1 MFDQNKFFINMRF
14 FCSFV
19 IFLTLANSLSV
30 KSHEYDQVGLPIT
43 QVFGMKE
50 HGGGDQNWW
59 LSQAEN
65 GLIYAGSG
73 RGILEWDG
81 EKWHK
86 YNTPNSTRVRS
97 ISSFHDGNLYVGTL
111 DDLGMFRP
119 SDSGQLE
126 FHSLLEGWTAEQRQF
141 GEVWSTAA
149 NKHGVAFVTEVATYY
164 WDGKTVSKIQGVP
177 GGRHRI
183 FAVDD
188 GFIFKPTADNSLYKI
203 IVDSTSEQQVLT
215 VNKTKFTVPALA
227 YARKIFFNLAG
238 QLTVLTAKHGIFVQQ
253 GDNLVQTISGEGL
266 GDGVQI
272 YNGIQASDG
281 YYYLTSRFS
290 GLFILDKSFE
300 LVRRYTEQD
309 NLGANTLYAVLED
322 QQGNIWL
329 SGIPNIIKM
338 VPPHRYSTFELGD
351 SSTIIDKLDL
361 VNGQVIAAGDGLFSL
376 QKSELPY
383 QAPQFEA
390 MIAGK
395 EINFDTLEYQ
405 GYMLYAG
412 DSGVFARKIENVDE
426 PFRNILSTGWARSLQ
441 LDPVTNT
448 VFVSTYEGLFHIEL
462 NNTDWLI
469 TPVAHTKDNLEFVAI
484 TDNGIVWTGT
494 ATQELY
500 RVENAQFDDKPTI
513 VDKFTGSDGLAPGNV
528 MPFKL
533 SSMVVF
539 ATTDGL
545 MDYQHD
551 RKPELQFVS
560 DFPTIFTSEGL
571 DVFRIYEDLT
581 GRIWYRIAQYT
592 GFIKPKE
599 NGDWITENHL
609 FQPFTSGGFKDFLV
623 TSENTLWF
631 AQSSGQVYRANIQLS
646 ATPQAKSDLKIAQV
660 INLNDNSILYGGRLA
675 KPRIPRLDQTN
686 NSIRIHYALGDN
698 SILKPTLYRHRLVG
712 VGQAKWSE
720 WIDEDH
726 KDYTLLAG
734 GNFEF
739 QLEARD
745 DWGRIYASQ
754 LDFSVL
760 PVWYL
765 SNTAW
770 IIYGLVLL
778 ILLILTGW
786 LTQRWRTQK
795 LKAVNLR
802 LENTVAQRTL
812 EISDKVEELEQQQI
826 LKERFF
832 SNVSHEFRTPL
843 TLTIAPLQ
851 DVLRDH
857 PNLQQSYAYPI
868 QTALRNANK
877 MLDLVGH
884 ILDINRLDAGQFPL
898 RIAEY
903 DIAELVNLI
912 APRFETWAKRH
923 NHTISIKNA
932 EDPLMLFF
940 DRDQFDKCISN
951 ILSNAIKYSGDNSQ
965 IEICVIKEK
974 GQVGIQ
980 IKDNGHG
987 LPSEIQGKIFERY
1000 YQGKSSEG
1008 ITEPGTGIG
1017 LSLVKELM
1025 ELHQGR
1031 VEVKSELG
1039 QGCSFTLW
1047 LKSGKDHFLESQL
1060 VERVA
1065 LPTESY
1071 VVPEIAF
1078 PEPTLA
1084 IAADSSESPNGED
1097 ITTVLVVDDNIELR
1111 QFISLRL
1118 SGYYRIIQANNG
1130 KDGLSKAMTM
1140 LPDLIISD
1148 VMMPE
1153 MDGLE
1158 MLGELR
1164 KNELTSI
1171 IPVVLL
1177 TAKSA
1182 KRETVEGLLTGADD
1196 YMSKPFDTSELIARI
1211 SGLINSRKM
1220 IRSKIEAELSLSDMV
1235 ILKSS
1240 SFTEKLRHEV
1250 LSNLADPDF
1259 SIDTLAQALALSRRS
1274 LGRKCQEE
1282 CKQSVGQF
1290 ITEVR
1295 MEAAL
1300 KLVKEQKLS
1309 ISEIAYGTGFES
1321 LSYFS
1326 RTFKK
1331 FYGESPSSLS

>member
-1 MFDQNKFFINMRF
+1 
-14 FCSFV
+14 
-19 IFLTLANSLSV
+19 L
-30 KSHEYDQVGLPIT
+30 
-43 QVFGMKE
+43 
-50 HGGGDQNWW
+50 
-59 LSQAEN
+59 
-65 GLIYAGSG
+65 
-73 RGILEWDG
+73 
-81 EKWHK
+81 
-86 YNTPNSTRVRS
+86 
-97 ISSFHDGNLYVGTL
+97 L
-111 DDLGMFRP
+111 D
-119 SDSGQLE
+119 
-126 FHSLLEGWTAEQRQF
+126 GWTSEQRQF

-149 NKHGVAFVTEVATYY
+149 NRHGVAFVTEAASYY
-164 WDGKTVSKIQGVP
+164 WDGKTVSKIQGVS

-203 IVDSTSEQQVLT
+203 VVDGTSEHHLLT
-215 VNKTKFTVPALA
+215 VNKTHFTLPAEA
-227 YARKIFFNLAG
+227 YARKIIFNLAG
-238 QLTVLTAKHGIFVQQ
+238 ELTVISAKHGIFVQQ
-253 GDNLVQTISGEGL
+253 GRNLVQTLSGEDL
-266 GDGVQI
+266 GEGVQI

-281 YYYLTSRFS
+281 YYYLASRFN

-300 LVRRYTEQD
+300 LVRNYTEQD

-322 QQGNIWL
+322 LQGSIWFA
-329 SGIPNIIKM
+329 GIPNIIKM
-338 VPPHRYSTFELGD
+338 IPPHRYSTFELGD
-351 SSTIIDKLDL
+351 SSTIIDKLDV
-361 VNGQVIAAGDGLFSL
+361 VNDQVIAAGDGLFALNKPES
-376 QKSELPY
+376 PY
-383 QAPQFEA
+383 QSPKFEA

-395 EINFDTLEYQ
+395 EINFDTLEYR

-412 DSGVFARKIENVDE
+412 DSGVFARKVENVDE
-426 PFRNILSTGWARSLQ
+426 PFQNILSTGWARSLQ
-441 LDPVTNT
+441 VDPVTNT
-448 VFVSTYEGLFHIEL
+448 VFASTYEGLFHMEL
-462 NNTDWLI
+462 ENAEWSNNFI
-469 TPVAHTKDNLEFVAI
+469 AGTKDDLEFVAI
-484 TDNGIVWTGT
+484 DDSGIVWAGT
-494 ATQELY
+494 STQELY
-500 RVENAQFDDKPTI
+500 RIENAQFKDKLTK
-513 VDKFTGSDGLAPGNV
+513 VEKFGSADGLAPGNV

-533 SSMVVF
+533 SSKVVF

-545 MDYQHD
+545 MDYQQN
-551 RKPELQFVS
+551 RQPELKFVS
-560 DFPTIFTSEGL
+560 GFPEIFTL
-571 DVFRIYEDLT
+571 KDHDVFRLYEDFT
-581 GRIWYRIAQYT
+581 GRIWYRIGQYT
-592 GFIKPKE
+592 GFIKQQE
-599 NGDWITENHL
+599 NGEWLTESNL
-609 FQPFTSGGFKDFLV
+609 FQPFSSGGFKDFLV

-631 AQSSGQVYRANIQLS
+631 AQSSGQVYRANIKLS
-646 ATPQAKSDLKIAQV
+646 ATPPTKSDLKIAQV
-660 INLNDNSILYGGRLA
+660 SNLDDNSILYGGRLFKA
-675 KPRIPRLDQTN
+675 TLPVLNQTN
-686 NSIRIHYALGDN
+686 NSIRIYYALGDN
-698 SILKPTLYRHRLVG
+698 SILKPTYYRHRILG
-712 VGQAKWSE
+712 VGPAKWSE
-720 WIDEDH
+720 WLVEDH

-734 GNFEF
+734 GDFEF
-739 QLEARD
+739 QLEAKD
-745 DWGRIYASQ
+745 DWGRIYATQ
-754 LDFSVL
+754 LSFSVL

-765 SNTAW
+765 STLAW

-778 ILLILTGW
+778 VLLILSGY

-795 LKAVNLR
+795 LKAVNLH
-802 LENTVAQRTL
+802 LENTVAQRTH
-812 EISDKVEELEQQQI
+812 EISVKVEELEQQQI

-857 PNLQQSYAYPI
+857 PDLQQSFAFPI
-868 QTALRNANK
+868 QTALRNASK

-912 APRFETWAKRH
+912 APRFDAWAKQH
-923 NHTISIKNA
+923 QQTITIKGA
-932 EDPLMLFF
+932 QDPLMVFF
-940 DRDQFDKCISN
+940 DRDQLDKCISN

-965 IEICVIKEK
+965 IEIRLIKRK
-974 GQVGIQ
+974 GQVGIEV
-980 IKDNGHG
+980 KDNGQG
-987 LPSEIQGKIFERY
+987 LPSELQSKIFERY

-1025 ELHQGR
+1025 ELHKGQ
-1031 VEVKSELG
+1031 VELCSEIG
-1039 QGCSFTLW
+1039 QGCCFTLW
-1047 LKSGKDHFLESQL
+1047 LKSGNNHFLQSQL

-1065 LPTESY
+1065 LPTQSNMASE
-1071 VVPEIAF
+1071 VAF
-1078 PEPTLA
+1078 PTPTLA
-1084 IAADSSESPNGED
+1084 NAADNSESSNDED

-1118 SGYYRIIQANNG
+1118 SGYYRIIQASNG
-1130 KDGLSKAMTM
+1130 KEGLSKALSM

-1153 MDGLE
+1153 MNGLE
-1158 MLGELR
+1158 MLGELK
-1164 KNELTSI
+1164 KNELTSL
-1171 IPVVLL
+1171 IPVLLL

-1182 KRETVEGLLTGADD
+1182 KRETVEGLQSGADD

-1220 IRSKIEAELSLSDMV
+1220 IRTKIEAELSTSNIV
-1235 ILKSS
+1235 IHKTS
-1240 SFTEKLRHEV
+1240 SFTEKLRHEIAQ
-1250 LSNLADPDF
+1250 NLTNPEF

-1282 CKQSVGQF
+1282 CKQTVGQF

-1331 FYGESPSSLS
+1331 FYGESPSALS